1 MEKDLAKIA
10 PSNIQA
16 EQMILGAILIN
27 NRALYNINE
36 FLLPNIFMNHYMA
49 KYTSQLISLL
59 VKELVLV

>member
-36 FLLPNIFMNHYMA
+36 FYCQNIFTSHYMV
-49 KYTSQLISLL
+49 KYISQLISLL
-59 VKELVLV
+59 VKELALL

>member
-27 NRALYNINE
+27 NRALYNRYITLTN
-36 FLLPNIFMNHYMA
+36 FYCQNIFMNHYMENI
-49 KYTSQLISLL
+49 Q
-59 VKELVLV
+59 VN

>member
-10 PSNIQA
+10 TSNIQA

-36 FLLPNIFMNHYMA
+36 FLLPEPF
-49 KYTSQLISLL
+49 L
-59 VKELVLV
+59 

>member
-27 NRALYNINE
+27 NRALYNIR
-36 FLLPNIFMNHYMA
+36 
-49 KYTSQLISLL
+49 SLSKL
-59 VKELVLV
+59 VKR